1 MVELHSREGQADRLI
16 QQLAGS
22 IRRSKATGLAV
33 FVLEL
38 LKPFG
43 FLASQMLWVADPV
56 LQSLIGH
63 SGSDYARFLEDRRN
77 IERLLA
83 VLEDRPLEPP
93 T

>member
-1 MVELHSREGQADRLI
+1 
-16 QQLAGS
+16 
-22 IRRSKATGLAV
+22 
-33 FVLEL
+33 
-38 LKPFG
+38 
-43 FLASQMLWVADPV
+43 